1 MILASGAL
9 LGALF
14 FTGCASSVERAPGS
28 AVGGY
33 KLSTEKKAAEVK
45 ISLSAEAQNKVK
57 DNLKFDQEEL
67 RKHLERALSAYSLL
81 DAGQKESL
89 PTVEILVT
97 SVRVR
102 SNFSAVAF
110 GFMAGGDNISGDI
123 LIKDAA
129 GATLDRF
136 HVSATYALGG
146 LAGGQDGARMG
157 WLYEEFAKQAMQ
169 EMTGLKPGPTATAT
183 H

>member
-1 MILASGAL
+1 MILTCGAL

-14 FTGCASSVERAPGS
+14 FTGCASSVNRAPGS
-28 AVGGY
+28 ASSGY
-33 KLSTEKKAAEVK
+33 RLSTDKKAAEVR
-45 ISLSAEAQNKVK
+45 ISLSPEAQSKVK

-67 RKHLERALSAYSLL
+67 RKHLERALTAYSLI
-81 DAGQKESL
+81 DANQKGAL

-123 LIKDAA
+123 LIKDSS
-129 GATLDRF
+129 GAVLDRF
-136 HVSATYALGG
+136 QVSATYALGG

-157 WLYEEFAKQAMQ
+157 WLYEEFAKQAVQ
-169 EMTGLKPGPTATAT
+169 EMTGLKNGSMAAAT